1 MRIAIF
7 SDTYPPQINGVAT
20 STFNLVKTLRD
31 HGHDV
36 LLVTVNVDV
45 EGGNKTVIYEN
56 EIYIPGIVLKKLYGY
71 RIAWI
76 YNSKVFKAVR
86 DWKPDIIHYQTD
98 ASLGIFAR
106 IVSKKLK
113 LPIVYTY
120 HTWYADYTYY
130 VTKGYF
136 DRFAK
141 KAVQAYSISLTK
153 NVTGFIS
160 PSSKTKEQ
168 LRMFGADNYIDIVPT
183 GIDFSLFEEKNLD
196 KEEFEQ
202 IKQNLKLEKDDFV
215 FLILG
220 RLAKEKSMD
229 VSIRGVKAFKDA
241 YPDVKTKLV
250 IVGMGPAYNELQ
262 LLVDQLGLSDIT
274 TFVGA
279 VKASKVPLYYHL
291 ASIYTSASLTETQGL
306 TFMEAMSA
314 GAFVLARFDDN
325 LTGTIEDNE
334 TGFFFTDEN
343 SFVKKAYQVYS
354 MSDNER
360 ERIQS
365 NAYKI
370 IEKYSIDT
378 FYERAMEVY
387 LRGVKAYW

>member
-20 STFNLVKTLRD
+20 STFNLVKTLRN

-36 LLVTVNVDV
+36 LLVTVNTDD
-45 EGGNKTVIYEN
+45 GGKTVIKDN
-56 EIYIPGIVLKKLYGY
+56 EIYIPGFVLKKLYGY

-76 YNSKVFKAVR
+76 YNSKVFKFVKE
-86 DWKPDIIHYQTD
+86 WKPDIIHYQTD

-106 IVSKKLK
+106 IIAKKLH

-153 NVTGFIS
+153 NVTGFIC
-160 PSSKTKEQ
+160 PSNKTKEQ
-168 LRMFGADNYIDIVPT
+168 LRIFGADNYVDIVPT
-183 GIDFSLFEEKNLD
+183 GIDFSLFDEKNLD
-196 KEEFEQ
+196 MDEFNQ
-202 IKQNLKLEKDDFV
+202 IKQNLRLADDDFV

-241 YPDVKTKLV
+241 HPEVKTKLV

-262 LLVDQLGLSDIT
+262 ALVDELGLSDIT

-279 VKASKVPLYYHL
+279 VSAPKVPLYYHL

-334 TGFFFTDEN
+334 TGFFFTDEK

-354 MSDNER
+354 MNDNER
-360 ERIQS
+360 ARIKA

-378 FYERAMEVY
+378 FYERVMEVY